1 MKNHK
6 ILWSFLIH
14 NKLLTIKT
22 NKMKKIILVYIM
34 VFFVNFTQAQENKF
48 AANRADNAVTLITE
62 NMQLSDSDIAF
73 LRETLYNK
81 YASNAS
87 KIRGKN
93 LTEDEKKQVYRS
105 AFTETRKKLMKVF
118 TNDEVKKIVKLEKE
132 SFKK

>member
-1 MKNHK
+1 
-6 ILWSFLIH
+6 
-14 NKLLTIKT
+14 
-22 NKMKKIILVYIM
+22 MKKIILVFII
-34 VFFVNFTQAQENKF
+34 VFFVTFTQAQENKF
-48 AANRADNAVTLITE
+48 AANRADNAVSLITK
-62 NMQLSDSDIAF
+62 NMQISDSNITF

-105 AFTETRKKLMKVF
+105 AFMETRKKLMNVF
-118 TNDEVKKIVKLEKE
+118 TNDEVKKIIKLEKE

>member
-1 MKNHK
+1 
-6 ILWSFLIH
+6 
-14 NKLLTIKT
+14 
-22 NKMKKIILVYIM
+22 MKKIILISIFA
-34 VFFVNFTQAQENKF
+34 FFITFTQAQENKF
-48 AANRADNAVTLITE
+48 AANRAENAVSLITK
-62 NMQLSDSDIAF
+62 NMQISNSNITF

-105 AFTETRKKLMKVF
+105 AFMETRKKLMKVF